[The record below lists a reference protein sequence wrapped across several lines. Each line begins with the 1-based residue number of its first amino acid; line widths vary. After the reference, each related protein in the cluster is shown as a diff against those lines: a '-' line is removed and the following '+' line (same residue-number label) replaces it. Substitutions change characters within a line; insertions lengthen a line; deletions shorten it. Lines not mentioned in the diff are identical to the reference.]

1 MDGRGCEE
9 ELSRVEDGSLEAWL
23 ESFFVV
29 PPEGEASGLE
39 ESLLEG
45 LGLDDGEL
53 DDGEL
58 DDGELDDGEL
68 DDGEL
73 DGLEFGGL
81 EFAPFED
88 EVPFGDGEFC
98 GLGLDDPGP
107 GEPGFDVDE
116 GLPEEEGWSDE
127 EGA

>member
-1 MDGRGCEE
+1 M
-9 ELSRVEDGSLEAWL
+9 SRVEDGSLEAWL

-45 LGLDDGEL
+45 LG
-53 DDGEL
+53 
-58 DDGELDDGEL
+58 LDDGEL